1 MQTRRNFI
9 GNVATGLAGSLATGQ
24 VLGASERIRIGVI
37 GIGDRGTQIARE
49 AAACPDAELTAFADV
64 YTRRLEDAK
73 KLAPHAKT
81 YLDYR
86 SMLEDPSID
95 AVLIATPQH
104 LHAECFVA
112 AMDAG
117 KHCYQERTM
126 AFTVEDAK
134 AMRAAYE
141 RAGKLTVQIGHQGC
155 SSGQVVDAAN
165 YLASG
170 VVGRVTGIHAHMFR
184 NTPNGKAQWSR
195 PVYPDMT
202 AENILW
208 KSFLGN
214 APEQEFDA
222 NRYINWRYFWD
233 YSGGNVH
240 ENMCHQLAFWYK
252 AMGLSIP
259 HTVSMNGGLYLWKD
273 GREVPDTMNVSME
286 HPEEILFSWDSGFGN
301 NQLGV
306 TEEVLGTD
314 GTIAKGQQIRYLPQ
328 RVNRPDGTEMLG
340 QSPTAPRAHMQNF
353 LDCIRSGKETNCPF
367 DVGYRVSIA
376 CRMAVESYRQ
386 VRTVHWD
393 TTTEEIV

>member
-1 MQTRRNFI
+1 MSTRAASKTRRNWRP
-9 GNVATGLAGSLATGQ
+9 N
-24 VLGASERIRIGVI
+24 
-37 GIGDRGTQIARE
+37 
-49 AAACPDAELTAFADV
+49 
-64 YTRRLEDAK
+64 
-73 KLAPHAKT
+73 AKT

-86 SMLEDPSID
+86 ALLEDPSID

-117 KHCYQERTM
+117 KHCYQEKTM

-155 SSGQVVDAAN
+155 SSGQVLDAAN

-170 VVGRVTGIHAHMFR
+170 MVGRVTGIHAHMFR

-208 KSFLGN
+208 KSFLGS
-214 APEQEFDA
+214 AAEQEFDP

-252 AMGLSIP
+252 VMGLRFPIP
-259 HTVSMNGGLYLWKD
+259 
-273 GREVPDTMNVSME
+273 
-286 HPEEILFSWDSGFGN
+286 
-301 NQLGV
+301 
-306 TEEVLGTD
+306 
-314 GTIAKGQQIRYLPQ
+314 
-328 RVNRPDGTEMLG
+328 
-340 QSPTAPRAHMQNF
+340 
-353 LDCIRSGKETNCPF
+353 
-367 DVGYRVSIA
+367 
-376 CRMAVESYRQ
+376 
-386 VRTVHWD
+386 
-393 TTTEEIV
+393 